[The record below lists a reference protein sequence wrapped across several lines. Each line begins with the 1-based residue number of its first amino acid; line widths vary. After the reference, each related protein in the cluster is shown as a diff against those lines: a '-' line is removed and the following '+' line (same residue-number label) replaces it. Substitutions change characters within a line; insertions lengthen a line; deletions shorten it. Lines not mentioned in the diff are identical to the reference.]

1 MHRKRALTRL
11 GRLLCTT
18 LPALAFLTATEALA
32 AEECTTLLR
41 SKCTLCH
48 QVTYVCPKM
57 ESGSGMVYWKW
68 VMHTMIK
75 EGATLS
81 DQESGILVDC
91 LSSHDTQA
99 KAVCPKK

>member
-1 MHRKRALTRL
+1 MDNDRVGTRL
-11 GRLLCTT
+11 GRFLLIIAPT
-18 LPALAFLTATEALA
+18 LAIFTGSVALA
-32 AEECTTLLR
+32 AEECATLLR
-41 SKCTLCH
+41 SKCALCH

-81 DQESGILVDC
+81 DHESDILVDC
-91 LSSHDTQA
+91 LSSHDAQA
-99 KAVCPKK
+99 RVVCPKK